1 MNSPQ
6 QPMQTPQGPT
16 EAPQSGGSL
25 KWLLIV
31 LVIVI
36 IGAGLYWYFALR

>member
-1 MNSPQ
+1 MDSPQ
-6 QPMQTPQGPT
+6 QPAQTPPQPVET
-16 EAPQSGGSL
+16 PQSGGSL

-36 IGAGLYWYFALR
+36 VGAGAYWFFALR

>member
-1 MNSPQ
+1 MN
-6 QPMQTPQGPT
+6 QPMQQPEPAQ
-16 EAPQSGGSL
+16 PQSGRSL

-36 IGAGLYWYFALR
+36 IGAALYWYFGLR